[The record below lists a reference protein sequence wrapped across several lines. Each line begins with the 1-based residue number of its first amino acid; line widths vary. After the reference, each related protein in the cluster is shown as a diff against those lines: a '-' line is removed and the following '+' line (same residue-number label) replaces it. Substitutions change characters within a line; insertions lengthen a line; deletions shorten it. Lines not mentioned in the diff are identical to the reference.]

1 MMPWIELIEHPLV
14 QRIGWVLLHFFWQG
28 AAIAMVW
35 GIARALLHGHDPR
48 LRYGIAC
55 LLLGGMIAAP
65 VVTFHLVGSPPS
77 PAGLSAVMPKSE
89 IDSLVAPTWMTRV
102 ASNQALPFAQSLA
115 EGAAVGLERLLP
127 WLVILWWA
135 GVCGLSVRLLHGYW
149 RVRQVTS
156 AQTRSLSEEWRDRF
170 HELQRRLRMS
180 RPVALLQSAA
190 IEVPAVV
197 GWLRPV
203 VLVPA
208 SSLSGL
214 TPAQL
219 ELILAHELAH
229 IRRHD
234 HWINLFQ
241 VLVETVLFYHPA
253 VWWLSR
259 DIRRER
265 ELCCD
270 DLAVAACGN
279 RLAYA
284 RALSALEGLRQRSH
298 ALALGAA
305 GGSLLERI
313 RHIVGSP
320 GSAAAGW
327 RRSVGG
333 VLLGSG
339 LLLFMVGLG
348 CMALSTR
355 EPAAVCR
362 IAYHGW
368 SHQPQPGAYRPDWL
382 EPPRSEPQLGVF
394 VRTEIARLMSR
405 PFLTQVAQRSGKTS
419 HWGSEA
425 SEPSLDDIVHQ
436 LRRRLDIR
444 RVPDSAMIE
453 IRVKSRSFG
462 LSPEEA
468 ADLAN
473 LIPEVY
479 REARVELRDGTA
491 RRGLAVLNEELAK
504 QDHQVGR
511 LQADLD
517 EIRGE
522 LGISESMMERGAL
535 PQTADPDTIRRV
547 EAEQIKVEA
556 EFLGLN
562 SLLNQLLALQTRDAD
577 GLRQAILTAQP
588 DNELGKLLIDYWQA
602 EANLAKLNAMHGS
615 EHPEVRQM
623 SAMADTINRNVNER
637 IEGILQGLQLRA
649 DGKSAELEALQEAV
663 ANARRLEAEVATR
676 YHPYFSKRRDLENVQ
691 RMRDLIL
698 LRVLQEQTD
707 AAIPSSRSAD
717 VEVIEPAV
725 ASGRSARTQWRVG
738 LALCAAGLLSTL
750 TGLVIRVGE
759 RSGLRDPAL

>member
-14 QRIGWVLLHFFWQG
+14 QRIGWVLLHFVWQG
-28 AAIAMVW
+28 ATIALVW
-35 GIARALLHGHDPR
+35 GIARALLRGHDPR
-48 LRYGIAC
+48 LRYGLAC
-55 LLLGGMIAAP
+55 LLLGGMIVAP
-65 VVTFHLVGSPPS
+65 VVTFHLIGSPPS

-89 IDSLVAPTWMTRV
+89 INSLVAPTWMTGV
-102 ASNQALPFAQSLA
+102 VSNQAVPFAQSLA
-115 EGAAVGLERLLP
+115 EGAAVGLERALP

-156 AQTRSLSEEWRDRF
+156 AQTRSMSAEWRDRF

-234 HWINLFQ
+234 HWVNLVQ

-259 DIRRER
+259 EIRRER

-270 DLAVAACGN
+270 DLAVATCGN

-284 RALSALEGLRQRSH
+284 RALSALEGLRQRSY
-298 ALALGAA
+298 ALALGAG

-313 RHIVGSP
+313 RHIVGLP
-320 GSAAAGW
+320 GSPAAGW

-348 CMALSTR
+348 CIALSTR

-368 SHQPQPGAYRPDWL
+368 SGQAPQGAYHPDWL

-394 VRTEIARLMSR
+394 VRTEIALLRSR
-405 PFLTQVAQRSGKTS
+405 PFLTEVAERSGLAS
-419 HWGSEA
+419 QRA
-425 SEPSLDDIVHQ
+425 SEELVPARDDIVHQ

-444 RVPDSAMIE
+444 RVPDSAMVE
-453 IRVKSRSFG
+453 IRVKGRSFG

-473 LIPEVY
+473 MIAEVY
-479 REARVELRDGTA
+479 REARVELRDGAA
-491 RRGLAVLNEELAK
+491 RRGLAALKEEWAK
-504 QDHQVGR
+504 QEHEVGR

-522 LGISESMMERGAL
+522 LGISQSMMERGTL
-535 PQTADPDTIRRV
+535 PHTADPAMISRLEVERITV
-547 EAEQIKVEA
+547 EAQ
-556 EFLGLN
+556 FFGLN
-562 SLLNQLLALQTRDAD
+562 SLLNQLLALQTTDAD
-577 GLRQAILTAQP
+577 GLRKAILTAQP
-588 DNELGKLLIDYWQA
+588 DNELGKLLIDYWQV

-649 DGKSAELEALQEAV
+649 DGKSAELQALQEAA
-663 ANARRLEAEVATR
+663 ANARRLEAELAER
-676 YHPYFSKRRDLENVQ
+676 YQPYLSKRRDLENVQ
-691 RMRDLIL
+691 RMRDVIL

-725 ASGRSARTQWRVG
+725 ASGRSVRTQWRVG

-750 TGLVIRVGE
+750 TGLVFRVGE
-759 RSGLRDPAL
+759 RSGLRNPAS